1 MWLLTARLQP
11 AEITISQEI
20 RTATARVTDGW
31 ALDSGDI
38 APLQLLA
45 RRRSRRGLSSRH
57 YTSQTE
63 SDFWAALAPGQS
75 AHHGELMIVKAPDV
89 LVELARTLFTKRNRI
104 LIWSS
109 LFLVL
114 AIDLMAESLHEIF
127 NWVIEH
133 NYCVR
138 FPWHELWYLAIFP
151 VVFLFARRQYRRLSA
166 ASSLRIDARSSD
178 CEGLV
183 LFVSKAPDEVEARD
197 IEKLHEGATSNGKPL
212 LDASWRADFKSH
224 LRMPLEALAFHYS
237 GEAGRT
243 SPKRVTLLSS
253 RQSFPLSQTVREAFE
268 ALIGHIVEGV
278 KVVTIDSVHPNEKWT
293 TGVDYGKPQEVVD
306 LIEAVYAD
314 HETHGISS
322 GDVILDVTGGM
333 GLGSVLASMTAL
345 KAGRRVEFAT
355 SDLARITYSVK
366 VFDFEYTEP
375 VDKE

>member
-1 MWLLTARLQP
+1 MASHGEATTSRDHNISRNPHRDGEGHGWLGVRQWRYSSVAIIGSTTKP
-11 AEITISQEI
+11 AGIIISPLYF
-20 RTATARVTDGW
+20 ADG
-31 ALDSGDI
+31 I
-38 APLQLLA
+38 C
-45 RRRSRRGLSSRH
+45 
-57 YTSQTE
+57 
-63 SDFWAALAPGQS
+63 FWAGFAPRQS

-166 ASSLRIDARSSD
+166 ASSLRIDARSSY

-278 KVVTIDSVHPNEKWT
+278 KVVTIESVHPNEKWT

-333 GLGSVLASMTAL
+333 GLGSVLGSMTAL
-345 KAGRRVEFAT
+345 KAGRRVEFTT